1 MAEKHD
7 PGVSTSARRYVV
19 AGYVLLIVYASLSPF
34 TGWRDQGFTF
44 AEVLTAPLS
53 LTYSVM
59 DAWVNVVAY
68 IPFGLLVAMTLLPRL
83 RAHWSVALTLVAGLA
98 LSAAMEFLQ
107 MYLPTRTSSNLDIL
121 TNSAGALAGALFAVR
136 IAPTPWFAALN
147 DWRRARIRRGPGA
160 DFGLALVALWMF
172 VQVNPSLPMLGNIFI
187 SETQRAP
194 FQPVPAEP
202 FSWLATS
209 AAALNLLML
218 GCLYLTLLRR
228 RRRHVLSAVVLS
240 MSLVAVGKFVAA
252 ALLFNS
258 WALLLWLNGESMLGI
273 VAGMALLAGAARL
286 SPRMVSVCA
295 AAAALAY
302 LAEDMLQGGVP
313 PGVARLY
320 HGPEGHFTAYNGLSH
335 LILLLFPLLLLGYL
349 WRARKWSRLPV

>member
-1 MAEKHD
+1 MAAKHD
-7 PGVSTSARRYVV
+7 PAVSTSARRYVV

-44 AEVLTAPLS
+44 ADVLTAPLS
-53 LTYSVM
+53 LTYNAM

-68 IPFGLLVAMTLLPRL
+68 IPFGMLAALTLLPRL
-83 RAHWSVALTLVAGLA
+83 RARWSISVTLAAGMA

-121 TNSAGALAGALFAVR
+121 TNSAGTLAGALLALR
-136 IAPTPWFAALN
+136 IAPTPWFAGLT

-187 SETQRAP
+187 SETARAP
-194 FQPVPAEP
+194 FQPPAAEP
-202 FSWLATS
+202 FNWLGAS

-228 RRRHVLSAVVLS
+228 RRHVLTAVVLS
-240 MSLVAVGKFVAA
+240 MSL
-252 ALLFNS
+252 
-258 WALLLWLNGESMLGI
+258 
-273 VAGMALLAGAARL
+273 
-286 SPRMVSVCA
+286 
-295 AAAALAY
+295 
-302 LAEDMLQGGVP
+302 
-313 PGVARLY
+313 
-320 HGPEGHFTAYNGLSH
+320 
-335 LILLLFPLLLLGYL
+335 
-349 WRARKWSRLPV
+349 